1 VIILARVRRLLLLFV
16 LLPVLVL
23 AGCGEDEDPEAAAGG
38 GDGATAS
45 VETPPAETQAQEAP
59 AGECRTVEQPAPKE
73 EPSLER
79 PTERLRAG
87 RTYDVVMTTSCGAF
101 TIRLDQKENP
111 RTAASFA
118 FLVREGFF
126 DGLTF
131 HRVVPEFVIQGGDPA
146 GDGSGGPGYSVREA
160 PPSGQAYT
168 AGVVAMAKTGAEAPG
183 TSGSQFFVVTGD
195 DTGLPAEYA
204 VAGEVTEGMETVD
217 AIEALGTGDGPPS
230 QPVVIES
237 AELET
242 GS

>member
-1 VIILARVRRLLLLFV
+1 VIILARVRRLLMLLL

-23 AGCGEDEDPEAAAGG
+23 AGCGDDEEPEPAAGG
-38 GDGATAS
+38 GEGATAS
-45 VETPPAETQAQEAP
+45 VETPPAEPAEAP
-59 AGECRTVEQPAPKE
+59 AGECRAVEQPAPKE

-101 TIRLDQKENP
+101 TIRLDQGENP

-118 FLVREGFF
+118 ALVREGFY

-146 GDGSGGPGYSVREA
+146 GDGTGGPGYSVREA
-160 PPSGQAYT
+160 PPSDQAYT
-168 AGVVAMAKTGAEAPG
+168 AGVVAMAKAGNEPAG

-195 DTGLPAEYA
+195 DTGLPPEYA

-217 AIEALGTGDGPPS
+217 AIEALGTQDGPPS

-237 AELET
+237 AKLET

>member
-1 VIILARVRRLLLLFV
+1 VIILARLRRLLMLLV
-16 LLPVLVL
+16 LLPVLGL
-23 AGCGEDEDPEAAAGG
+23 AGCGEEDDPAPAAGG
-38 GDGATAS
+38 GDGATAT
-45 VETPPAETQAQEAP
+45 EEAPPAETEGPPP
-59 AGECRTVEQPAPKE
+59 AGECRTVEPPAPKE

-79 PTERLRAG
+79 PTERLPAG

-118 FLVREGFF
+118 SLVREGFF

-131 HRVVPEFVIQGGDPA
+131 HRVVPGFVIQGGDPA

-160 PPSGQAYT
+160 PPSDQAYT
-168 AGVVAMAKTGAEAPG
+168 AGVVAMAKTGADPPG

-195 DTGLPAEYA
+195 DTGLPPEYA

-217 AIEALGTGDGPPS
+217 AIEALGTQDGPPS

-237 AELET
+237 AKLET